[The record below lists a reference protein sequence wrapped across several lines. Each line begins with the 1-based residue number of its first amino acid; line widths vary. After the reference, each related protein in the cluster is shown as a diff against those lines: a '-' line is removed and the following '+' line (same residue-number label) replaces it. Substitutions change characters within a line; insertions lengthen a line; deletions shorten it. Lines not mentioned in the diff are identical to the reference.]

1 MEIEE
6 GTKSEIR
13 ITATSQR
20 RENEAGAQK
29 KCEEEMLFHHSHI
42 QGQADLCTSVI

>member
-13 ITATSQR
+13 ITATNVLR
-20 RENEAGAQK
+20 MKLEHR
-29 KCEEEMLFHHSHI
+29 
-42 QGQADLCTSVI
+42 TSVRRRWCFITHVPRDRQISVPP